1 MNTIPAERLLAA
13 SAGFAIR
20 TLSELKGFY
29 SFFLFFFFLFSF
41 FAYILQG
48 RGCSVGSG
56 KSHIRGSVLAGR
68 GGSEKSGEMILWETI

>member
-29 SFFLFFFFLFSF
+29 SFFFF

-68 GGSEKSGEMILWETI
+68 GGGPKSQEK